1 MAPLEDAL
9 ALPDEE
15 RVESQLSA
23 YAVCVAHFR
32 LSPEERELYG
42 QLPIGIYGDQGLF
55 FEYNPFLIPIPHAHT
70 FAQQST

>member
-15 RVESQLSA
+15 RVESQIST

-32 LSPEERELYG
+32 LSLEERGLYG

-55 FEYNPFLIPIPHAHT
+55 SDYGPFPTPVPYTHSC
-70 FAQQST
+70 AQQST